1 MTRNT
6 MTTKTT
12 RSFHTAEQLHTA
24 LDDLGIAA
32 DVHTGYGIALVS
44 VWVDL
49 VVWSDGR
56 LYWWWSGRR
65 SRRRGRWLYLVHSA
79 DNPTAA
85 ARRVAVRYG
94 QLREDHPLSALISE
108 IAS

>member
-1 MTRNT
+1 MTRDAV
-6 MTTKTT
+6 TTKAAH
-12 RSFHTAEQLHTA
+12 SFYAAERLHAA

-49 VVWSDGR
+49 VVWSDGH

-65 SRRRGRWLYLVHSA
+65 SRQRGRWLYLVHSA
-79 DNPTAA
+79 DDPAAA

-94 QLREDHPLSALISE
+94 QLRECHPLSALIAE